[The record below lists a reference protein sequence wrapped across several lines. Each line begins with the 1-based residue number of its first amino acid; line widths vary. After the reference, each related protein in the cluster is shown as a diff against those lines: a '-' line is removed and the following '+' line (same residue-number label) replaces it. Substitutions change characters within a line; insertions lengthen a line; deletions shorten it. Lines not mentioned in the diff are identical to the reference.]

1 MNPNLDFHHL
11 RYFWAV
17 ATEGSMSAAAG
28 RLGVTQPTVSAQ
40 IQSLEQDL
48 GHQLIDRR
56 GRRIELTATGRVVF
70 QYAEEIFKA
79 GEDLL
84 AAVEGKGETGPL
96 VLEVGVGDSVPKPVA
111 LAVLRPVFQLSRPVR
126 IICREWRMDQ
136 LLAELARER
145 MDLVLADAVAPPNAP
160 GHPVSHSVAQSRIGM
175 FARPEMAAKYREG
188 FPRSLDGAPV
198 VLPTPGISLRANL
211 DGWFTLRGISPRIV
225 VETEDRA
232 MMHHFAMEGVGM
244 GPVPGIIASDVAR
257 QFRLELVGW
266 LPGVR
271 EHYFAVSVARKQHHP
286 AIVEIREQSRKGL
299 LFQGLD
305 PGDRGEESEST

>member
-1 MNPNLDFHHL
+1 MPVESRVTSLPVPSVRAWL
-11 RYFWAV
+11 KRS
-17 ATEGSMSAAAG
+17 GSPAG
-28 RLGVTQPTVSAQ
+28 KR
-40 IQSLEQDL
+40 
-48 GHQLIDRR
+48 
-56 GRRIELTATGRVVF
+56 
-70 QYAEEIFKA
+70 
-79 GEDLL
+79 
-84 AAVEGKGETGPL
+84 
-96 VLEVGVGDSVPKPVA
+96 
-111 LAVLRPVFQLSRPVR
+111 
-126 IICREWRMDQ
+126 
-136 LLAELARER
+136 
-145 MDLVLADAVAPPNAP
+145 
-160 GHPVSHSVAQSRIGM
+160 
-175 FARPEMAAKYREG
+175 
-188 FPRSLDGAPV
+188 
-198 VLPTPGISLRANL
+198 
-211 DGWFTLRGISPRIV
+211 RGISPRIV